1 MKKTIM
7 VFLTISASVLILAA
21 CNVPNGTPT
30 LVAEAQSTQPGVPVA
45 TAAPETSQ
53 PDQPQPTAVP
63 TQQFSFSPAFYQEE
77 SAGIQLAYPSD
88 WTISPHERI
97 GERGAQAA
105 LLSPGSSLEQ
115 VAAGGA
121 RIILTTYTWDPKNDL
136 DAYIAQRKTA
146 WEASGFKVSGE
157 DQFTLVDTRLV
168 KIFTVETTGDEKAL
182 FAFTN
187 AGDDY
192 LQLFGDGDLALCEG
206 IIRSAAV
213 VE

>member
-1 MKKTIM
+1 MKKALM

-21 CNVPNGTPT
+21 CSVPNGTPT

-53 PDQPQPTAVP
+53 PDQPQPIAVP

-157 DQFTLVDTRLV
+157 DQFTLDTRLV
-168 KIFTVETTGDEKAL
+168 KIFTVEMTGDEKAL

-192 LQLFGDGDLALCEG
+192 LQLFGDGDLALCEE

>member
-1 MKKTIM
+1 MKKALM

-21 CNVPNGTPT
+21 CSVPNGTPT

-45 TAAPETSQ
+45 TAVPETSQ

-157 DQFTLVDTRLV
+157 DQFTLDTRLV
-168 KIFTVETTGDEKAL
+168 KIFTVEMTGDEKAL

-192 LQLFGDGDLALCEG
+192 LQLFGDGDLALCEE